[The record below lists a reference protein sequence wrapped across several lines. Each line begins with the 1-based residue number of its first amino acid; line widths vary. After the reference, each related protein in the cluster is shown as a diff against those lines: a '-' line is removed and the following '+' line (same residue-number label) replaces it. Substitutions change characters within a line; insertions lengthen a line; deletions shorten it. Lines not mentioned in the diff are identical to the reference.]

1 MFYKQNKEEC
11 IMTYEQ
17 YKRRMIE
24 IIEKRYDCKSN
35 EEDAELQKLQDE
47 LEMRYPEFD
56 EIYRQWIFEELE
68 KNF

>member
-1 MFYKQNKEEC
+1 
-11 IMTYEQ
+11 MTYEQ

>member
-1 MFYKQNKEEC
+1 
-11 IMTYEQ
+11 MTYEQ
-17 YKRRMIE
+17 YKRKMIE
-24 IIEKRYDCKSN
+24 IIEKRCDCKSN

-68 KNF
+68 KFF